1 MPPQAKTLSL
11 SEFHQQVDAIVEDGP
26 ALPRGPG
33 ESADTVPSAR
43 TRKWVVEAGNDG
55 SLDVIEGPPP
65 VATHLTID
73 QFKDTLD
80 LCLREFLS
88 GGDIVEATR
97 CILEMSSPQFHF
109 QVVKRG
115 VMLAMDKAGRER
127 EMIAVLFDSLH
138 KRGLLTSAQIVEGF
152 TSLLESLEDVLLDTP
167 AAPDLL
173 AHFLADAILDRLLPA
188 NFSWPP
194 ELLSSDAVR
203 RVLDEVSARLRGR
216 VAVAAVSE
224 LRSSLRSILSEYLAS
239 HDDGEVVRRLNEL
252 NVPSELQHEI
262 VRAAVEIA
270 LDRKDHER
278 ELVSQLISNLYDG
291 AVSPHEIARG
301 FEILISRIDDLTIDN
316 PQAPTLLAAF
326 LVRAVVDDVLPPAFV
341 RQNPPE
347 PLTTDLQL
355 ATLTQAKAQLA
366 VSHFG
371 DRRRKVWGAA
381 ADADVATLK
390 HSVSELVREY
400 LVGGDLNEAVRCL
413 VELNAPSFY
422 HEVVKRLV
430 VLSLDHNSTEQQLAR
445 RLVGRLYGDR
455 LLTEEQLLLGCK
467 RLLEAL
473 PDLRLDNPKASEV
486 LSEFFDSCCELDA
499 LAPSED
505 WREAIR
511 VLRSGGEDAVALS
524 AVNEGA

>member
-1 MPPQAKTLSL
+1 M
-11 SEFHQQVDAIVEDGP
+11 HR
-26 ALPRGPG
+26 PRC
-33 ESADTVPSAR
+33 SACA
-43 TRKWVVEAGNDG
+43 AN
-55 SLDVIEGPPP
+55 
-65 VATHLTID
+65 
-73 QFKDTLD
+73 
-80 LCLREFLS
+80 
-88 GGDIVEATR
+88 
-97 CILEMSSPQFHF
+97 
-109 QVVKRG
+109 
-115 VMLAMDKAGRER
+115 
-127 EMIAVLFDSLH
+127 
-138 KRGLLTSAQIVEGF
+138 AQ
-152 TSLLESLEDVLLDTP
+152 
-167 AAPDLL
+167 
-173 AHFLADAILDRLLPA
+173 
-188 NFSWPP
+188 
-194 ELLSSDAVR
+194 
-203 RVLDEVSARLRGR
+203 
-216 VAVAAVSE
+216 
-224 LRSSLRSILSEYLAS
+224 
-239 HDDGEVVRRLNEL
+239 
-252 NVPSELQHEI
+252 
-262 VRAAVEIA
+262 
-270 LDRKDHER
+270 DHER

-505 WREAIR
+505 WREVCPDVTAHGARDRAPTCTLLPVLFSPEFLLPEGDPGVTFWRRGRCSSFSRQRGR
-511 VLRSGGEDAVALS
+511 VEVTWM
-524 AVNEGA
+524 